1 VVADLL
7 ALERWCNVLPDR
19 IEEATNTLVK
29 NVVTAMA
36 TNLID
41 HTPVD
46 ITTAVSNWQVSLNAP
61 VLFELPAIVPGQA
74 GSTAPASRAEALAHV
89 KRALDDRELGEVTY
103 LSNITPYLGELNRGT
118 SKQEPAGFFE
128 RGVVVGRVH
137 LATATLG
144 ITLK

>member
-1 VVADLL
+1 MADLL
-7 ALERWCNVLPDR
+7 ALEKWCNALPDR
-19 IEEATNTLVK
+19 IEDATNELVK
-29 NVVTAMA
+29 GVVIAMA

-46 ITTAVSNWQVSLNAP
+46 ITTAVSNWQASLNTM
-61 VLFELPAIVPGQA
+61 VLFELPAIVPGVA
-74 GSTAPASRAEALAHV
+74 GSTAPASRSEALAHV
-89 KRALDDRELGEVTY
+89 RRVLDDREPGEVTY

-144 ITLK
+144 ITLR